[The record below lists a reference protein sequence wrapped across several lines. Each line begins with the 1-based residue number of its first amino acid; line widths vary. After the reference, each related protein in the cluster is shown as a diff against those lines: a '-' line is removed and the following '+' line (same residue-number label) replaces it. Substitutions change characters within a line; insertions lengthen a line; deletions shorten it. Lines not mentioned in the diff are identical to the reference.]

1 MRFRSFIKNKCATP
15 PSTAKYHSCTFSL
28 PSRKATS
35 FFSVVSV
42 IYAIIAKERVG
53 RKPESPASAEPINIT
68 YSGHSKYMTMS
79 MTTLPR
85 NAPMAGARS
94 AGFLRRDLSVQGPQN
109 GATMS
114 AGMVEKNVFPV
125 MILVAKLCT
134 WGMEVLKENQMLIWD
149 APFLHYL

>member
-1 MRFRSFIKNKCATP
+1 
-15 PSTAKYHSCTFSL
+15 
-28 PSRKATS
+28 
-35 FFSVVSV
+35 
-42 IYAIIAKERVG
+42 
-53 RKPESPASAEPINIT
+53 
-68 YSGHSKYMTMS
+68 
-79 MTTLPR
+79 
-85 NAPMAGARS
+85 MAGARS

-125 MILVAKLCT
+125 MIFVAKLCT

>member
-1 MRFRSFIKNKCATP
+1 MLRPPQPPNITHVHFPYQAEKQLRSFQWYQQYTP
-15 PSTAKYHSCTFSL
+15 L
-28 PSRKATS
+28 
-35 FFSVVSV
+35 
-42 IYAIIAKERVG
+42 
-53 RKPESPASAEPINIT
+53 PESPASAEPTNIT

-79 MTTLPR
+79 MTALPR

-125 MILVAKLCT
+125 MIFVAKLCT
-134 WGMEVLKENQMLIWD
+134 
-149 APFLHYL
+149 

>member
-1 MRFRSFIKNKCATP
+1 MSYA
-15 PSTAKYHSCTFSL
+15 PSTAKYHPCTFSL

-35 FFSVVSV
+35 FFSVVSA
-42 IYAIIAKERVG
+42 IYAITANARVV
-53 RKPESPASAEPINIT
+53 RKPENPVSAEPINIT

-79 MTTLPR
+79 MTTMPR

-114 AGMVEKNVFPV
+114 EGMAKKNMFPV
-125 MILVAKLCT
+125 SILVAKLCT
-134 WGMEVLKENQMLIWD
+134 
-149 APFLHYL
+149 